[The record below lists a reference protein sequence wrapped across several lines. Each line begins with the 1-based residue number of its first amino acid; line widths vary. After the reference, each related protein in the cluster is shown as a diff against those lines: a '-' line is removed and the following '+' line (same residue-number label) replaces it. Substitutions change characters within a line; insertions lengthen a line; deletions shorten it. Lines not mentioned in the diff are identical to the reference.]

1 MGPKTHVKNV
11 LDDMGHQGPAARGK
25 GGNFKLKPNF
35 MKF

>member
-11 LDDMGHQGPAARGK
+11 LDDMGHQGRAGRG

-35 MKF
+35 MRF